1 MLINKILSKE
11 SDQNMRKLLI
21 FLSLLVYINTFSY
34 EELKGIGKRECGFAI
49 KNGVTHPQ
57 FATYKMDCETFQHI
71 IGSWYRDKDNVYFY
85 RDFNSMYI
93 GFAVVDS
100 ISPKNARAIGE
111 SLQFF
116 YMTDGKNIY
125 IQNQFYESGIIEN
138 INTSRIKI
146 LGGGYIKY
154 KKDIYYLSKKIENP
168 DVKTFKVLD
177 RDNAEDKNS
186 IYNRGKKVL
195 KSDIKILK

>member
-1 MLINKILSKE
+1 
-11 SDQNMRKLLI
+11 MRKLLI
-21 FLSLLVYINTFSY
+21 FLSLLMYINAFSY
-34 EELKGIGKRECGFAI
+34 EELEGIGKRECGFAI
-49 KNGVTHPQ
+49 KNGVTHLQ
-57 FATYKMDCETFQHI
+57 FATYKMDCKTFQHI

-85 RDFNSMYI
+85 KDFNSMYI
-93 GFAVVDS
+93 GFAVVDG

-111 SLQFF
+111 SLQVF

-138 INTSRIKI
+138 INISKFKI

-154 KKDIYYLSKKIENP
+154 EKEIYYLSKKIETP
-168 DVKTFKVLD
+168 DIKTFKVLD
-177 RDNAEDKNS
+177 RDSAEDKNS